1 MANKNKSMCAA
12 VVCSAVHT
20 QRTFSRV
27 WPFGRHAQIHV
38 EEEEEGA
45 ELLWELGQM
54 GNTFDRDLAYIL
66 SAGGERAMDKKIRG
80 RRGFLGRLP

>member
-38 EEEEEGA
+38 EEEEEEEEEGGP
-45 ELLWELGQM
+45 ELL
-54 GNTFDRDLAYIL
+54 
-66 SAGGERAMDKKIRG
+66 
-80 RRGFLGRLP
+80 

>member
-1 MANKNKSMCAA
+1 
-12 VVCSAVHT
+12 
-20 QRTFSRV
+20 
-27 WPFGRHAQIHV
+27 
-38 EEEEEGA
+38 
-45 ELLWELGQM
+45 M